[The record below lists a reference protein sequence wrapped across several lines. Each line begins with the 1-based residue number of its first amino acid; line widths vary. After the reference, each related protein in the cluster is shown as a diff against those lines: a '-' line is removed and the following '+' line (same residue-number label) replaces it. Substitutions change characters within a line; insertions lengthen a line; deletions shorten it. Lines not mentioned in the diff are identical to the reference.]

1 MPSRIQAEVKTMN
14 KVLDSPEY
22 IIEPGTD
29 FRDVMEYFDTV
40 HWSIER
46 MSGLRQYIQWSYETG
61 QCFVMFLKDNV
72 PHIKRL
78 KEAKEEE

>member
-1 MPSRIQAEVKTMN
+1 MN
-14 KVLDSPEY
+14 QVLDSLEY

-29 FRDVMEYFDTV
+29 YAEVMNFFGTV

-46 MSGLRQYIQWSYETG
+46 MSGLRQYIECSNQTG
-61 QCFVMFLKDNV
+61 QCFVLFLKDNV

-78 KEAKEEE
+78 KETKESD